1 MRRVNKRGFVL
12 VETLVV
18 TIFVLAL
25 FIFVYKNTVPV
36 IGDYEKMYSYD
47 DVDSVYATNLFK
59 QVILKYANT
68 DYIDEYLS
76 KPENTYLN
84 ITDCNNNSIY
94 FNQEYCTKMKETLS
108 IKEDDYIFITD
119 YNIEKFKKEV
129 KNNIFFD
136 SGKLS
141 SFRDYLNT
149 VADTDSF
156 YNTTDMPNKVGKYR
170 LFLTRTVK
178 NLDGTTS
185 LKYTNLGIYSGEYRR
200 YDMGEFVQFD
210 PGDGITRDFY
220 VLKNSSSYEDTVTL
234 IMASNLI
241 SSNIFASNNSNG
253 PINVLM
259 QLENKTTGWNRVI
272 PFTDQD
278 TFQLPGGSY
287 TISYQDKKARLLDSN
302 DIYTILGDRLGK
314 ELENIFSKNTFFYIP
329 IDSFGLDWLF
339 QGLEGEN
346 GYWMANAVFESQEMA
361 WTIQKGKIDPEYID
375 LRNGNEIG
383 IRPVI
388 VVSKNQLN
396 K

>member
-1 MRRVNKRGFVL
+1 MRRLNQRGFVL

-18 TIFVLAL
+18 TIFVLTL

-36 IGDYEKMYSYD
+36 IGDYEAMYSYD
-47 DVDSVYATNLFK
+47 DIDSVYASNLFK

-76 KPENTYLN
+76 RPENTYLN
-84 ITDCNNNSIY
+84 ITDCNNNNIY

-108 IKEDDYIFITD
+108 IKEDDYIFITE

-129 KNNIFFD
+129 KNDIFFD
-136 SGKLS
+136 SGDLS

-185 LKYTNLGIYSGEYRR
+185 LKYTNLGIYSGKYRR
-200 YDMGEFVQFD
+200 YNIGELVQFN
-210 PGDGITRDFY
+210 PSDGEKDFY

-234 IMASNLI
+234 ILASNLV

-253 PINVLM
+253 PTEVLNVLNN
-259 QLENKTTGWNRVI
+259 LTSSWNVV
-272 PFTDQD
+272 PFTDSD
-278 TFQLPGGSY
+278 SFQLPDGSY
-287 TISYQDKKARLLDSN
+287 TISYQDKKARLLDST

-314 ELENIFSKNTFFYIP
+314 ELENIFSRNTFFYIP
-329 IDSFGLDWLF
+329 IGSLGLDWLF
-339 QGLEGEN
+339 QSLEGEN
-346 GYWMANAVFESQEMA
+346 GYWMANAVVENQEMA